1 MELITIYGSPL
12 VVGCVVIGMFVLF
25 VKQYLPVEVTAL
37 GGASVLL
44 VLGILPFDEALQ
56 VFSNPAPWT
65 IFAMFILSG
74 ALVRTG
80 ALSSVTFIILRGGK
94 KHPGLTIGLLACLVV
109 FASAFMNN
117 TPVVVMMI
125 PIVIQVA
132 KELGTSSSKLL
143 IPLSYVSILGGI
155 CTLIGTSTN
164 LLVDGVA
171 RENGLEPFTLFEI
184 TPLAV
189 VLVATGFVY
198 LLIFAPRLLPD
209 RESLSELLRD
219 RTTMKFFVE
228 VVLPDDSPLIGQIG
242 SKADFFR
249 KRGIRIVDIIRD
261 QTSLKPQI
269 QTLELQAGDRL
280 VLRTQATELDE
291 VFGVGNLMKT
301 SEKNGSVSSSE
312 NKVDDIQSSIR
323 KVSSKQSQT
332 LEALISPGCRM
343 IGKTLGELNLQQN
356 YNIYP
361 IALHRHAAK
370 HLTEFS
376 DVELRVGDT
385 LLIEGAIED
394 MNRMSKDQKLI
405 EITKPSTLP
414 YRRNKAPIAIA
425 TLAVIVILATLGIAP
440 IALLGILGV
449 AVVLITKCIEAE
461 DAFSFA
467 DGRLMVLIWSMLG
480 IGKAMEL
487 SGAVEVLDGFIS
499 PLMVGLHPFF
509 MVWFIYII
517 TSILTEM
524 VSNNAVAVI
533 VTPIAIGIGV
543 NLGIDPRAFVVA
555 VMISASASFATPI
568 GYQTNTLVYAPG
580 GYDFKDYLKI
590 GLPLNIIIGLVA
602 SFLIP
607 YIWPLT

>member
-1 MELITIYGSPL
+1 MELIAIYGSPL

-37 GGASVLL
+37 GGVSFLL
-44 VLGILPFDEALQ
+44 VLGILPFDDALQ

-109 FASAFMNN
+109 IASAFMNN

-132 KELGTSSSKLL
+132 KELGTSSSKML
-143 IPLSYVSILGGI
+143 IPLSYVSILGGV

-219 RTTMKFFVE
+219 RASMKFFVE
-228 VVLPDDSPLIGQIG
+228 VVLPDNSPLIGQIG
-242 SKADFFR
+242 GKADFFR

-261 QTSLKPQI
+261 QTSQKPQI
-269 QTLELQAGDRL
+269 QTLQLQAGDRL

-291 VFGVGNLMKT
+291 IFGGGNLMKA
-301 SEKNGSVSSSE
+301 SE
-312 NKVDDIQSSIR
+312 NNVDDIRSSIR

-332 LEALISPGCRM
+332 LEALISPGCHM
-343 IGKTLGELNLQQN
+343 IGKTLGILNLQQN
-356 YNIYP
+356 YNVYP
-361 IALHRHAAK
+361 IALHRPAAS

-376 DVELRVGDT
+376 DVKLRVGDT
-385 LLIEGAIED
+385 LLIEGSIED
-394 MNRMSKDQKLI
+394 IHRMSKDQKLI

-414 YRRNKAPIAIA
+414 YRRNKAPIVMA
-425 TLAVIVILATLGIAP
+425 TLAVVVILATLGIAP

-449 AVVLITKCIEAE
+449 AVVLITQCIEAE

-487 SGAVEVLDGFIS
+487 SGAVDVLDGIIS

-524 VSNNAVAVI
+524 VSNNAVAII
-533 VTPIAIGIGV
+533 VTPIAIGVGI
-543 NLGIDPRAFVVA
+543 NLGIDPRPLVVA

-580 GYDFKDYLKI
+580 GYEFKDYLKI

>member
-1 MELITIYGSPL
+1 M
-12 VVGCVVIGMFVLF
+12 
-25 VKQYLPVEVTAL
+25 
-37 GGASVLL
+37 
-44 VLGILPFDEALQ
+44 VLGILPFEEALQ
-56 VFSNPAPWT
+56 VFANPAPWT
-65 IFAMFILSG
+65 IVAMFILSG

-80 ALSSVTFIILRGGK
+80 ALSSITYFVLRSGK
-94 KHPGLTIGLLACLVV
+94 RYPALTIGMLACLVV

-143 IPLSYVSILGGI
+143 IPLSYVSILGGV

-171 RENGLEPFTLFEI
+171 RNNGLEPFTLFEI

-189 VLVATGFVY
+189 ILVVVGFIY
-198 LLIFAPRLLPD
+198 LLIFAPRLLPN

-219 RTTMKFFVE
+219 RSAMKFFVE
-228 VVLPDDSPLIGQIG
+228 VILPSDSALIGQVSG
-242 SKADFFR
+242 DAEFFR
-249 KRGIRIVDIIRD
+249 KRGIRIVDIYRD
-261 QTSLKPQI
+261 NSSCKDQIKSLA
-269 QTLELQAGDRL
+269 LQAGDRL

-291 VFGVGNLMKT
+291 IFGGGDLIK
-301 SEKNGSVSSSE
+301 SSE
-312 NKVDDIQSSIR
+312 SADGTTPSQVRMEEIKSSVR
-323 KVSSKQSQT
+323 KVSSKQSNT

-356 YNIYP
+356 FNIYP
-361 IALHRHAAK
+361 IALHRPTEHN
-370 HLTEFS
+370 LSEFS
-376 DVELRVGDT
+376 DVVLRVGDT
-385 LLIEGAIED
+385 LLIEGAIND
-394 MNRMSKDQKLI
+394 IHRMAKDQNLI

-425 TLAVIVILATLGIAP
+425 ALALIVVLATLGIAP

-449 AVVLITKCIEAE
+449 AGVLMTRCIDPEE
-461 DAFSFA
+461 AFSFA

-487 SGAVEVLDGFIS
+487 SGAVGLLDGFIS
-499 PLMVGLHPFF
+499 PLLIGLHPFF
-509 MVWFIYII
+509 MVWCIYII

-524 VSNNAVAVI
+524 VSNNAVAII
-533 VTPIAIGIGV
+533 VTPVAIGVGMS
-543 NLGIDPRAFVVA
+543 LGIDPRGLVVA

-568 GYQTNTLVYAPG
+568 GYQTNTMVYGPG
-580 GYDFKDYLKI
+580 GYEFKDFLKI

-607 YIWPLT
+607 FFWPLT

>member
-1 MELITIYGSPL
+1 MEFITIYGPSL
-12 VVGCVVIGMFVLF
+12 FVGGVVIVMFLFF
-25 VKQYLPVEVTAL
+25 VKQFLPVEVTAL

-44 VLGILPFDEALQ
+44 VLGILPFEDALQ
-56 VFSNPAPWT
+56 VFANPAPWT
-65 IFAMFILSG
+65 IVAMFILSG

-80 ALSSVTFIILRGGK
+80 ALSSITFFVLRGSK
-94 KHPGLTIGLLACLVV
+94 RYPVLTIGMLACLVV
-109 FASAFMNN
+109 FSSAFMNN
-117 TPVVVMMI
+117 TPVVVLMI

-143 IPLSYVSILGGI
+143 IPLSYVSILGGV

-171 RENGLEPFTLFEI
+171 RNNGLEPFTLFEI
-184 TPLAV
+184 TPLAL
-189 VLVATGFVY
+189 VLVAVGFVY

-228 VVLPDDSPLIGQIG
+228 VILPRESSLIGQISG
-242 SKADFFR
+242 GADFFR
-249 KRGIRIVDIIRD
+249 KRGIRIVDILRD
-261 QTSLKPQI
+261 NISFKDQI
-269 QTLELQAGDRL
+269 NTLELKAGDRL
-280 VLRTQATELDE
+280 VLRTQATELED
-291 VFGVGNLMKT
+291 VFGGGDLIKT
-301 SEKNGSVSSSE
+301 SKTNEDTSSSRE
-312 NKVDDIQSSIR
+312 KMEEIRSSVR

-361 IALHRHAAK
+361 IALHRPTEHNIS
-370 HLTEFS
+370 EFS
-376 DVELRVGDT
+376 DIVLRVGDT

-394 MNRMSKDQKLI
+394 MNRMSKDQNLI

-414 YRRNKAPIAIA
+414 YRRNKAPIAVA
-425 TLAVIVILATLGIAP
+425 SLAMIVVLAALGIAP

-449 AVVLITKCIEAE
+449 AVVLITRCIDPEE
-461 DAFSFA
+461 AFSFA

-487 SGAVEVLDGFIS
+487 SGAVGLLDGFIS
-499 PLMVGLHPFF
+499 PLLIGLHPFF
-509 MVWFIYII
+509 MVWGIYII

-524 VSNNAVAVI
+524 VSNNAVAII
-533 VTPIAIGIGV
+533 VTPVAIGVGMS
-543 NLGIDPRAFVVA
+543 LGIDPRGLVVA

-568 GYQTNTLVYAPG
+568 GYQTNTLVYGPG
-580 GYDFKDYLKI
+580 GYEFKDFLKI
-590 GLPLNIIIGLVA
+590 GLPLNIILGLVA
-602 SFLIP
+602 SYLIP
-607 YIWPLT
+607 YFWPLT

>member
-1 MELITIYGSPL
+1 M
-12 VVGCVVIGMFVLF
+12 VGCVVIGMFVLF

-37 GGASVLL
+37 GGVSFLL
-44 VLGILPFDEALQ
+44 VLGILPFDDALQ

-109 FASAFMNN
+109 IASAFMNN

-132 KELGTSSSKLL
+132 KELGTSSSKML
-143 IPLSYVSILGGI
+143 IPLSYVSILGGV

-219 RTTMKFFVE
+219 RASMKFFVE
-228 VVLPDDSPLIGQIG
+228 VVLPDNSPLIGQIG
-242 SKADFFR
+242 GKADFFR

-261 QTSLKPQI
+261 QTSQKPQI
-269 QTLELQAGDRL
+269 QTLQLQAGDRL

-291 VFGVGNLMKT
+291 IFGGGNLMKA
-301 SEKNGSVSSSE
+301 SE
-312 NKVDDIQSSIR
+312 NNVDDIRSSIR

-332 LEALISPGCRM
+332 LEALISPGCHM
-343 IGKTLGELNLQQN
+343 IGKTLGILNLQQN
-356 YNIYP
+356 YNVYP
-361 IALHRHAAK
+361 IALHRPAAS

-376 DVELRVGDT
+376 DVKLRVGDT
-385 LLIEGAIED
+385 LLIEGSIED
-394 MNRMSKDQKLI
+394 IHRMSKDQKLI

-414 YRRNKAPIAIA
+414 YRRNKAPIVMA
-425 TLAVIVILATLGIAP
+425 TLAVVVILATLGIAP

-449 AVVLITKCIEAE
+449 AVVLITQCIEAE

-487 SGAVEVLDGFIS
+487 SGAVDVLDGIIS

-524 VSNNAVAVI
+524 VSNNAVAII
-533 VTPIAIGIGV
+533 VTPIAIGVGI
-543 NLGIDPRAFVVA
+543 NLGIDPRPLVVA

-580 GYDFKDYLKI
+580 GYEFKDYLKI

>member
-1 MELITIYGSPL
+1 

-37 GGASVLL
+37 GGVSVLL
-44 VLGILPFDEALQ
+44 VLGILPFDDALQ

-109 FASAFMNN
+109 IASAFMNN

-132 KELGTSSSKLL
+132 KELGTSSSKML
-143 IPLSYVSILGGI
+143 IPLSYVSILGGV

-219 RTTMKFFVE
+219 RASMKFFVE
-228 VVLPDDSPLIGQIG
+228 VVLPDNSPLIGQIG
-242 SKADFFR
+242 GKADFFR

-261 QTSLKPQI
+261 QTSQKPQI
-269 QTLELQAGDRL
+269 QTLQLQAGDRL

-291 VFGVGNLMKT
+291 IFGGGNLMKA
-301 SEKNGSVSSSE
+301 SE
-312 NKVDDIQSSIR
+312 NNVDDIRSSIR

-332 LEALISPGCRM
+332 LEALISPGCHM
-343 IGKTLGELNLQQN
+343 ISKTLGILNLQQN
-356 YNIYP
+356 YNVYP
-361 IALHRHAAK
+361 IALHRPAAS

-376 DVELRVGDT
+376 DVKLRVGDT
-385 LLIEGAIED
+385 LLIEGSIED
-394 MNRMSKDQKLI
+394 IHRMSNDQKLI

-414 YRRNKAPIAIA
+414 YRRNKAPIVMA
-425 TLAVIVILATLGIAP
+425 TLAVVVILATLGIAP

-449 AVVLITKCIEAE
+449 AVVLITQCIEAE

-487 SGAVEVLDGFIS
+487 SGAVDVLDGIIS

-524 VSNNAVAVI
+524 VSNNAVAII
-533 VTPIAIGIGV
+533 VTPIAIGVGI
-543 NLGIDPRAFVVA
+543 NLGIDPRPLVVA

-580 GYDFKDYLKI
+580 GYEFKDYLKI

>member
-1 MELITIYGSPL
+1 MELIAIYGSPL

-37 GGASVLL
+37 GGVSALL
-44 VLGILPFDEALQ
+44 VLGILPFDDALQ

-109 FASAFMNN
+109 IASAFMNN

-132 KELGTSSSKLL
+132 KELGTSSSKML
-143 IPLSYVSILGGI
+143 IPLSYVSILGGV

-219 RTTMKFFVE
+219 RASMKFFVE
-228 VVLPDDSPLIGQIG
+228 VVLPDNSPLIGQIG
-242 SKADFFR
+242 GKADFFR

-261 QTSLKPQI
+261 QTSQKPQI
-269 QTLELQAGDRL
+269 QTLQLQAGDRL

-291 VFGVGNLMKT
+291 IFGGGNLMKA
-301 SEKNGSVSSSE
+301 SE
-312 NKVDDIQSSIR
+312 NNADDIRSSIR

-332 LEALISPGCRM
+332 LEALISPGCHM
-343 IGKTLGELNLQQN
+343 IGKTLGILNLQQN

-361 IALHRHAAK
+361 IALHRPAAS

-376 DVELRVGDT
+376 DVKLRVGDT
-385 LLIEGAIED
+385 LLIEGSIED
-394 MNRMSKDQKLI
+394 IHRMSKDQKLI

-414 YRRNKAPIAIA
+414 YRRNKAPIVMA
-425 TLAVIVILATLGIAP
+425 TLAVVVILATLGIAP

-449 AVVLITKCIEAE
+449 AVVLITQCIEAE

-487 SGAVEVLDGFIS
+487 SGAVDVLDGIIS

-524 VSNNAVAVI
+524 VSNNAVAII
-533 VTPIAIGIGV
+533 VTPIAIGVGI
-543 NLGIDPRAFVVA
+543 NLGIDPRPLVVA

-580 GYDFKDYLKI
+580 GYEFKDYLKI